1 LPDRSTRFLID
12 TNLFVAAIKRGRMRS
27 TEEIRKR
34 GIEAL
39 AEALGPVDAVR
50 FLQSFDLGRGVYTK
64 ERDQVLGLEL
74 DEIVLGIEKR
84 RKLDAPKE
92 A

>member
-1 LPDRSTRFLID
+1 MFSKID
-12 TNLFVAAIKRGRMRS
+12 VRR

-50 FLQSFDLGRGVYTK
+50 FLRSFDLGRGDYTK

-74 DEIVLGIEKR
+74 DEIVLGIEKK
-84 RKLDAPKE
+84 RKREAAKE